1 MDMDEALRLIIAKS
15 PNNFQGAIRALR
27 TAQRRPNARPV
38 QYVLEQALV
47 DPLANFTSAERSN
60 IAALLSGEDDTRAD
74 VLRLRVTADEK
85 SDVQHAADEAGLT
98 VSEYI
103 RSKLGLT
110 D

>member
-1 MDMDEALRLIIAKS
+1 MDMDKALRLIIAKS
-15 PNNFQGAIRALR
+15 PNNLQGAVRALR

-38 QYVLEQALV
+38 QYVLEQALT
-47 DPLANFTSAERSN
+47 DPLADFTPAEREG

-85 SDVQHAADEAGLT
+85 SNVQQAADDAGLSM
-98 VSEYI
+98 SEYI
-103 RSKLGLT
+103 RFKLGLI